1 MTVVGGKGG
10 TSLSVRCID
19 NTRVAARASTFR
31 SERRPCRLTQVLLIN
46 TQDIVLQRDNLQR
59 RRSTSGPS
67 PTWWTYNLLV
77 IAEAEVVLYNKIL
90 ILLDFI
96 LIHLTLLHFL
106 KVPGN
111 DVLSSRGYNGIFL
124 LPFADVESE
133 GTVVII
139 LRAYDQKMGRTN
151 LAGVNEILWFI
162 YATCSGRS

>member
-1 MTVVGGKGG
+1 MTFVGGKGG

-67 PTWWTYNLLV
+67 PTHGWTYNFLV
-77 IAEAEVVLYNKIL
+77 IAEAEVVLYNKVL

-111 DVLSSRGYNGIFL
+111 DVLPGRGYNGIFL
-124 LPFADVESE
+124 LPFTDVESE
-133 GTVVII
+133 GTVVNI
-139 LRAYDQKMGRTN
+139 LRVYDEKTGRTD
-151 LAGVNEILWFI
+151 LAGVKEIAWFI
-162 YATCSGRS
+162 